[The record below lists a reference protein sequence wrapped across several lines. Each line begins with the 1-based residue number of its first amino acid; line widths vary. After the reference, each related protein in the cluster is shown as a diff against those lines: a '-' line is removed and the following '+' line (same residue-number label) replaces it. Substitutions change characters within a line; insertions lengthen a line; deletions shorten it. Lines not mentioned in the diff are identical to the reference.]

1 MDVRADRIPVSLQSG
16 LHAVLPAP
24 VPDPERTVLKAEKIT
39 GFMWSVQEL

>member
-24 VPDPERTVLKAEKIT
+24 VLDPEAEKIT